1 MATPPYQAA
10 YQALIDS
17 LNTAGQVT
25 QTQFQAISEQF
36 TAAQFAQVA
45 EQGQQLS
52 YVQNL
57 DESIR
62 YYQMVNPDCQ
72 FALAPSSSGSGIINS
87 NDLPAT
93 NSLKNTFT
101 STVASS
107 SALNILDMVLA
118 MGEVR
123 KPAQTGTQQAL
134 AFASKVCLPV
144 QIASV
149 ATMLGKQIDGTIYKL
164 ATELGLNPPSALDPS
179 TWDGLVSNDDI
190 YGQVFNYLLN
200 LDPATG
206 EMKPY
211 ADLDSLAYSALW
223 LKEQGFFENPDES
236 IHDYSPESGI
246 SNSTITWLNTNV
258 PNGLAIYTTDK
269 IIFSFKG
276 FSSSTQP
283 NRFFGVVTSRPV
295 KICPYIHRNNS
306 RNEDKLMGAI
316 ADEGV
321 FMYKTAMSYTSLE
334 DLETKLNN
342 ASYTTATA
350 KTLNGLSYYYSE
362 AMQFGYWYQFVSSS
376 PELSNNNKFANSSY
390 DEINQSQLAYLILTR
405 AEGGVSIPGVEDNGG
420 MLPDTSTWTDVQA
433 VKDSILAQYPD
444 IDADPIIVDTVQP
457 DGSTKQYTY
466 VPVTLPGDIDPL
478 GNPDTQNIPATDVS
492 VNPETATDP
501 QLQMMIQLLTQ
512 LSPLLNPEPSPE
524 TDPDSPG
531 NDGSNEDNPDYP
543 GSNDIGTG
551 IAPLP
556 IVPTGT
562 ASALWTVY
570 NPSQSE
576 LDSFGGWLWSPAFI
590 DNILKLFSNP
600 MDAIIGVHKVFA
612 PVPSGSHKNIKC
624 GFLDSGVSAATVNT
638 QYIDVD
644 CGTVNLYEYFGNV
657 FDYDPNTKVSIYLP
671 FIGVVPLK
679 TAEVMRASINVTYG
693 IDLYTGACLA
703 KIRVNR
709 DGGAGGI
716 LYSFGGSCAC
726 YYPLSGGSYSGIISG
741 IVSSAVG
748 IGGALMSGN
757 PLGAI
762 GALAGGLSRSH
773 TDVQHTGGFT
783 GPSGVMGPKSPYLIV
798 IRPQAKMANDYPH
811 YDGIPAN
818 STETIGN
825 CHGYTKCKEVHLYI
839 PGAYYNELQEIE
851 NLLKSGV
858 II

>member
-17 LNTAGQVT
+17 LNAAGQVT
-25 QTQFQAISEQF
+25 QAQFQAFSEQF
-36 TAAQFAQVA
+36 TAAQFAQMA

-107 SALNILDMVLA
+107 SALNILDTVISL
-118 MGEVR
+118 GEVR

-179 TWDGLVSNDDI
+179 TWNGLVSNDEV

-223 LKEQGFFENPDES
+223 LKENGFFNVGETTANNDEYSQGIYTHYFYQFWPNNINIVNQSMTVIRTNSGNIYEYTTNADYGIYLYGTLWKRGPYFISRTPFDVVRKLTYPSGQSS
-236 IHDYSPESGI
+236 ITQSTSLLLAA
-246 SNSTITWLNTNV
+246 NSANNRLGFDIYYTNSDV
-258 PNGLAIYTTDK
+258 DGYDNIETAIYTEVNNTLQS
-269 IIFSFKG
+269 FSQ
-276 FSSSTQP
+276 TQMI
-283 NRFFGVVTSRPV
+283 NDFG
-295 KICPYIHRNNS
+295 
-306 RNEDKLMGAI
+306 A
-316 ADEGV
+316 
-321 FMYKTAMSYTSLE
+321 
-334 DLETKLNN
+334 
-342 ASYTTATA
+342 
-350 KTLNGLSYYYSE
+350 
-362 AMQFGYWYQFVSSS
+362 FV
-376 PELSNNNKFANSSY
+376 
-390 DEINQSQLAYLILTR
+390 YLGNVEQEQT
-405 AEGGVSIPGVEDNGG
+405 IPGVEDNGG

-433 VKDSILAQYPD
+433 VKDSILAQYSD

-524 TDPDSPG
+524 TDPDTPG

-612 PVPSGSHKNIKC
+612 PVPSGSHHNIKC

-783 GPSGVMGPKSPYLIV
+783 GPSGVMGPKSPYLII

-839 PGAYYNELQEIE
+839 PGAYYSELQEIE

>member
-17 LNTAGQVT
+17 LNAAGQTT
-25 QTQFQAISEQF
+25 QAQFQAISEQF

-107 SALNILDMVLA
+107 SALNILDMVLSL
-118 MGEVR
+118 GEVR

-144 QIASV
+144 QIAAV
-149 ATMLGKQIDGTIYKL
+149 ATMLGKQIDGTVYQL
-164 ATELGLNPPSALDPS
+164 ATELGLNPPSSLDPS
-179 TWDGLVSNDDI
+179 TWNGLVSNDEV

-223 LKEQGFFENPDES
+223 LKEQGFFESPDETVT
-236 IHDYSPESGI
+236 DYQYEPGLSQA
-246 SNSTITWLNTNV
+246 TLTFLNTYF
-258 PNGLAIYTTDK
+258 PNGIAVYRTNKLIVCWSQNGQTET
-269 IIFSFKG
+269 
-276 FSSSTQP
+276 
-283 NRFFGVVTSRPV
+283 RFFGIECSKAVN
-295 KICPYIHRNNS
+295 IIPYVRAREGSGNDALVWMS
-306 RNEDKLMGAI
+306 C
-316 ADEGV
+316 DEGAYQ
-321 FMYKTAMSYTSLE
+321 YKSASSHTSIE
-334 DLETKLNN
+334 DLETQLNN
-342 ASYTTATA
+342 TAWSMAVTTTINDL
-350 KTLNGLSYYYSE
+350 TFYY
-362 AMQFGYWYQFVSSS
+362 QGSSS
-376 PELSNNNKFANSSY
+376 VTGWPYFTRSIPDISHNIIPWVTSSTTPVATTICYLS
-390 DEINQSQLAYLILTR
+390 LTR
-405 AEGGVSIPGVEDNGG
+405 AEGGQTIPGVEDNGG

-748 IGGALMSGN
+748 VGGALMSGN
-757 PLGAI
+757 PIGAI

-783 GPSGVMGPKSPYLIV
+783 GPSGVMGPKSPYLII

-839 PGAYYNELQEIE
+839 PGAYYSELQEIE